1 MKDLTKYERCPKS
14 VWPHLEIL
22 HVI

>member
-1 MKDLTKYERCPKS
+1 MKDLMKYERCPKS

-22 HVI
+22 HVT